1 MKKFMLFVLAVTVLA
16 SFLASSSPDGLEKV
30 AEKLEFI
37 EMASDR
43 ASVMPDYTVPL
54 LPEGGISTAF
64 AGIAGVLVTLSVFWT
79 AAFWFKLRSRARSQ
93 H

>member
-1 MKKFMLFVLAVTVLA
+1 MKKLMLFVLAVTVLA
-16 SFLASSSPDGLEKV
+16 SFLASSSPDGLEMV
-30 AEKLEFI
+30 AEKLGFI

-54 LPEGGISTAF
+54 LPEGGISAAL
-64 AGIAGVLVTLSVFWT
+64 AGIAGVMISLSVFWA
-79 AAFWFKLRSRARSQ
+79 AAFWLKLRSRTRSQ